1 MYIKLFK
8 FLNNIQLFYFI
19 RNLLRKIIMNI
30 NSSSLD
36 ENMKNFQEYVF
47 SFYGEGGVEDIGASK
62 EQIYQ
67 ATLKV
72 FEYCLDSGESD
83 VQGPFTSDLTLIK
96 EILINEYKLK
106 SLH

>member
-1 MYIKLFK
+1 MV
-8 FLNNIQLFYFI
+8 
-19 RNLLRKIIMNI
+19 I
-30 NSSSLD
+30 NFSSQD

-47 SFYGEGGVEDIGASK
+47 SFYGEGGIEDIGASK

-83 VQGPFTSDLTLIK
+83 IQGPFTSDLNLIK

-106 SLH
+106 

>member
-1 MYIKLFK
+1 
-8 FLNNIQLFYFI
+8 
-19 RNLLRKIIMNI
+19 MNS
-30 NSSSLD
+30 NSSFLD

-72 FEYCLDSGESD
+72 FEYSLESGESD
-83 VQGPFTSDLTLIK
+83 VHGPFTSDLNLIK
-96 EILINEYKLK
+96 EILVNEFKLK
-106 SLH
+106 

>member
-19 RNLLRKIIMNI
+19 GNILKQIIMNI

-36 ENMKNFQEYVF
+36 ENMKNFLEYAF
-47 SFYGEGGVEDIGASK
+47 SFYGEGGIEDIGASK

-83 VQGPFTSDLTLIK
+83 IQGPFTSDLVLIK
-96 EILINEYKLK
+96 EILVNEFKLK
-106 SLH
+106 

>member
-1 MYIKLFK
+1 
-8 FLNNIQLFYFI
+8 
-19 RNLLRKIIMNI
+19 MNF

-47 SFYGEGGVEDIGASK
+47 SYYGEGGIEDIGASK

-83 VQGPFTSDLTLIK
+83 IQGPFTSDLNLIK
-96 EILINEYKLK
+96 DILVKEYKLK
-106 SLH
+106 

>member
-1 MYIKLFK
+1 MDF
-8 FLNNIQLFYFI
+8 
-19 RNLLRKIIMNI
+19 

-47 SFYGEGGVEDIGASK
+47 SFYGKGGIDDIGASK

-83 VQGPFTSDLTLIK
+83 IQGTFTSDLKLIK
-96 EILINEYKLK
+96 EILVNEYKLR
-106 SLH
+106 S

>member
-1 MYIKLFK
+1 MK
-8 FLNNIQLFYFI
+8 FLNNIHLLYFKEI
-19 RNLLRKIIMNI
+19 FRDKSIMNF

-36 ENMKNFQEYVF
+36 ENMKNFQEYVY
-47 SFYGEGGVEDIGASK
+47 SFYGEGGIEDIGASK

-83 VQGPFTSDLTLIK
+83 IQGPFTSDLNLIK
-96 EILINEYKLK
+96 EILVNEFKLK
-106 SLH
+106 K

>member
-1 MYIKLFK
+1 MTF
-8 FLNNIQLFYFI
+8 
-19 RNLLRKIIMNI
+19 

-36 ENMKNFQEYVF
+36 QNIENFQDYVF
-47 SFYGEGGVEDIGASK
+47 SFYGKGGIEDIGASK

-83 VQGPFTSDLTLIK
+83 IQGPFTSDLKLIK
-96 EILINEYKLK
+96 EILLNEFKLG
-106 SLH
+106 

>member
-1 MYIKLFK
+1 M
-8 FLNNIQLFYFI
+8 
-19 RNLLRKIIMNI
+19 IMNF

-36 ENMKNFQEYVF
+36 ENIKNFQDYVF
-47 SFYGEGGVEDIGASK
+47 SYYGEGGIEDIGASK

-83 VQGPFTSDLTLIK
+83 VQGPFTSDLNLIK
-96 EILINEYKLK
+96 EILINDFQLK
-106 SLH
+106 

>member
-1 MYIKLFK
+1 MD
-8 FLNNIQLFYFI
+8 
-19 RNLLRKIIMNI
+19 I

-47 SFYGEGGVEDIGASK
+47 SFYGEGGIEDIGASK

-72 FEYCLDSGESD
+72 FEYSLESGESD
-83 VQGPFTSDLTLIK
+83 IQGPFSSDLNLIK
-96 EILINEYKLK
+96 EILIKEFQLK
-106 SLH
+106 

>member
-1 MYIKLFK
+1 MD
-8 FLNNIQLFYFI
+8 
-19 RNLLRKIIMNI
+19 I

-47 SFYGEGGVEDIGASK
+47 YFYWEGGIEDIGASK

-83 VQGPFTSDLTLIK
+83 ICLLYTSPSPRDPM
-96 EILINEYKLK
+96 
-106 SLH
+106 